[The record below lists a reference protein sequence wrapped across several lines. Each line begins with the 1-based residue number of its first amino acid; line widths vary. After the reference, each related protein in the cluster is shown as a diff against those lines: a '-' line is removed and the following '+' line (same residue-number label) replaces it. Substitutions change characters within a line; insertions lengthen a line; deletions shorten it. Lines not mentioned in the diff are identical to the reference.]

1 MKTGLL
7 STLLL
12 LATATTGVYAQ
23 TAKAP
28 ARKPVTKKPTTSIP
42 AKPASSNLVKPA
54 AVAPAKT
61 VTAAPAANRS
71 NSEKLPGPVK
81 TAAPVP
87 VQAARPTP
95 TPVSRSSSRRVATS
109 NSGGYGFSKNDKL
122 LNIGVGLSSYY
133 YGNPIGLSYEV
144 GITDDISVGG
154 QLDYNSGSYDDYYGY
169 SSRYRYSAY
178 YLGARGSYHFNRVLN
193 INQNKMDL
201 YAGLG
206 LGYQSFNWNDSYNG
220 SGYGYD
226 YGSGLFLNYF
236 IGGKYYF
243 TNKVGAFVE
252 LGYTGLS
259 SSRVGLAVKF

>member
-1 MKTGLL
+1 MKILLL
-7 STLLL
+7 STLLFFT
-12 LATATTGVYAQ
+12 LAMTVMYAQ

-28 ARKPVTKKPTTSIP
+28 ARKKTTQKTATAIP
-42 AKPASSNLVKPA
+42 AKSVSSGAARPA
-54 AVAPAKT
+54 AVSPAKT

-71 NSEKLPGPVK
+71 NSEKLPAPVK

-87 VQAARPTP
+87 VQTTRPTP
-95 TPVSRSSSRRVATS
+95 APVSRTLSRRLATS
-109 NSGGYGFSKNDKL
+109 NSGDYGFSKSDKL

-133 YGNPIGLSYEV
+133 FGNPIGLSYEV
-144 GITDDISVGG
+144 GITDDFSVGG
-154 QLDYNSGSYDDYYGY
+154 QIDYNSGSYDDYYGY
-169 SSRYRYSAY
+169 NSRYRYSAY
-178 YLGARGSYHFNRVLN
+178 YVGARGSYHFNRILRLSE
-193 INQNKMDL
+193 NKIDL

-206 LGYQSFNWNDSYNG
+206 LGYQSFRWNDSYNG

-243 TNKVGAFVE
+243 TNKVGAFLE